1 LEALRVLRYILL
13 LLLCVCT
20 QVGQADAQA
29 NKGDAKK
36 GEAKQSPKN
45 ESKNEP
51 KSGDANGGDVYPS
64 RPVRIVVPSP
74 PGGGTDIVA
83 RVLAQHL
90 STTFK
95 QQFFV
100 ENRPGAGNM
109 IGIEAVARSA
119 GDGYTLL
126 MVPSTLALNSV
137 LYKKVN
143 YDPVNDF
150 SPITVAATA
159 PNVLVVNPSVPA
171 KNVREFVDYAKSKP
185 GELTYGT
192 PGVGTS
198 PHMSMEL
205 FKSMAHVDIL
215 HIPYRGTAPAVTDI
229 ISGQIHAMFAN
240 ALTAR
245 PQVEGGKV
253 RALGVS
259 GPKRIGAMSDVPPV
273 ADTLH
278 GYDAMQWYGLVAPA
292 KTPRAIIMRI
302 HAAAMLA
309 LKTEEMKEK
318 LAQDGAE
325 PEGTTPESFAALIK
339 SELEKWGKV
348 AREANIEPQ

>member
-1 LEALRVLRYILL
+1 MNRSEAVRVLRHILL
-13 LLLCVCT
+13 VLLCVCT
-20 QVGQADAQA
+20 QIEQADAQA
-29 NKGDAKK
+29 K
-36 GEAKQSPKN
+36 GEAKKN
-45 ESKNEP
+45 
-51 KSGDANGGDVYPS
+51 GDPIYPS

-83 RVLAQHL
+83 RVLAQHF
-90 STTFK
+90 SVAFK

-143 YDPVNDF
+143 YDPVGDF

-159 PNVLVVNPSVPA
+159 PNVLVINPNVPA
-171 KNVREFVDYAKSKP
+171 KDVRELIAYAKSKP
-185 GELTYGT
+185 GELTYST

-205 FKSMAHVDIL
+205 FKSMAGVDIR

-245 PQVEGGKV
+245 PQVEAGKI

-259 GPKRIGAMSDVPPV
+259 GPRRIGAMSDVPPV
-273 ADTLH
+273 AETVP
-278 GYDAMQWYGLVAPA
+278 GYEAMQWYGMIAPA
-292 KTPRAIIMRI
+292 KTPRAIIMRL
-302 HAAAMLA
+302 HGAAIAA

-318 LAQDGAE
+318 LAADGAE
-325 PEGTTPESFAALIK
+325 PEGSTPEAFAALIK
-339 SELEKWGKV
+339 SELEKWTRV
-348 AREANIEPQ
+348 AREAHIEAQ